1 MAEPLAVD
9 PAGLGAAGTR
19 LRGLVFP
26 TPPAPIVAAGTDA
39 LSVAINTA
47 MLNIES
53 SVTDLLPSAKADMAN
68 TASSMATAADI
79 YTKVDE
85 SLGENLSQHQF
96 RGSAP
101 ILTGSTVTDQAGQFV
116 DSMATSAWQWA
127 DRARQGVETLI
138 DQLSP
143 QISEVAAQV
152 AEAGPQLAQL
162 GSQAAFVAQ
171 YASPMAQSI
180 GQSTQQI
187 VSTASQAG
195 GAAPAQHGL
204 LVDDTKNDDA
214 DDDRDAKAGAD
225 GAGAAP
231 GSQTLGGAPIEG
243 GTGTTADN
251 QSAGP
256 DVTVL

>member
-19 LRGLVFP
+19 LGGLVFP
-26 TPPAPIVAAGTDA
+26 TPPAPIVVAGTDA
-39 LSVAINTA
+39 LSGAINTA
-47 MLNIES
+47 MPTIES
-53 SVTDLLPSAKADMAN
+53 LVTDLLPSAEADMVN
-68 TASSMATAADI
+68 TASSMVTAADI
-79 YTKVDE
+79 YTRVDE
-85 SLGENLSQHQF
+85 SLGESLSQHQF

-101 ILTGSTVTDQAGQFV
+101 ILTGSTVTDQTGRYV
-116 DSMATSAWQWA
+116 ESVATSAWQWV
-127 DRARQGVETLI
+127 DRARQGVQTLL

-143 QISEVAAQV
+143 QISAVAAQV

-162 GSQAAFVAQ
+162 GSQAAYVAQ
-171 YASPMAQSI
+171 YASPVAQSV
-180 GQSTQQI
+180 GQGTQQI

-214 DDDRDAKAGAD
+214 DDERDAKAGAD

-231 GSQTLGGAPIEG
+231 GSQTLGGVPIEG
-243 GTGTTADN
+243 GTGTTAED

-256 DVTVL
+256 GVTML